1 MAICVPNALRSR
13 AYLVASSRARCARPV
28 APVATGGRVR
38 SNALNSIEVKK
49 EKKLI
54 LESFE
59 RTYKSSVINSK
70 TYPIAILKPPFSFP
84 STFLAGTTTS
94 SNVIPLVSEHRCP
107 MLISFL
113 PT

>member
-1 MAICVPNALRSR
+1 M
-13 AYLVASSRARCARPV
+13 VASSRARCARPV

-70 TYPIAILKPPFSFP
+70 RPTP
-84 STFLAGTTTS
+84 SLF
-94 SNVIPLVSEHRCP
+94 
-107 MLISFL
+107 
-113 PT
+113 